1 MPYSTN
7 VIRLLEKVEPS
18 TREVLIAVLEEI
30 ERHREES
37 VTKKEFNE
45 LRDIVFEL
53 AKAQKKTEQRL
64 NELAEAQKSTEQR
77 IKELAEAQKK
87 SEERL
92 TRLEQT
98 VSELA
103 EAQKRSEERLTR
115 LEQTVS
121 ELAEAQKKTEQRVN
135 ELAEAQKK
143 SEERL
148 TRLEQTVSDLAEA
161 QKKTEQRLNEL
172 AEAQKR
178 TEEELRKLISEHRKT
193 REQLGGLSHTVGYIL
208 EDRSYAALPHLLSK
222 EFGIEVEEIKRDFVE
237 LAPNRYEELNI
248 IGKGKKNGTPV
259 WILGECKT
267 QLRKKDVDSFLKKV
281 SRIEHLFPGEKLLV
295 MVTYQTSPQVRHYI
309 KQKGIKLY
317 FSYELQSTILSL
329 L

>member
-7 VIRLLEKVEPS
+7 IIRLLDKVEPPIK
-18 TREVLIAVLEEI
+18 EVLIAILEEI
-30 ERHREES
+30 ERQRRQWEES
-37 VTKKEFNE
+37 VTKTEFNE
-45 LRDIVFEL
+45 LKEIV
-53 AKAQKKTEQRL
+53 
-64 NELAEAQKSTEQR
+64 
-77 IKELAEAQKK
+77 KELGKRVE
-87 SEERL
+87 
-92 TRLEQT
+92 
-98 VSELA
+98 ELA
-103 EAQKRSEERLTR
+103 EAQKR
-115 LEQTVS
+115 
-121 ELAEAQKKTEQRVN
+121 
-135 ELAEAQKK
+135 
-143 SEERL
+143 
-148 TRLEQTVSDLAEA
+148 
-161 QKKTEQRLNEL
+161 TEQRLNEL

-208 EDRSYAALPHLLSK
+208 EDRSYVALPHLLSK

-267 QLRKKDVDSFLKKV
+267 QLRKKDVDSFLKKI
-281 SRIEHLFPGEKLLV
+281 SRIEHLFPGEKFLV

-317 FSYELQSTILSL
+317 FSYELQSAILSL